1 MIELMKYTYLLENDK
16 IKNELELMYQKYSGF
31 LGKAEEMWQQLNE
44 ARAILYLTG
53 QVYCEQIAVDVIKR
67 RLHLLKQPLQLSEFL
82 NLIDS
87 NSEKLNELREEELFR
102 KLEEFYKIIKEYKN
116 KYSKGKF
123 YLDEEKFIEFY
134 NLFNPNKDL
143 KIGYKGEFDKK
154 TLDFMK

>member
-1 MIELMKYTYLLENDK
+1 MKYTYLLENDK

-123 YLDEEKFIEFY
+123 YLDEEKFLEEY
-134 NLFNPNKDL
+134 QKKNPDKDI
-143 KIGYKGEFDKK
+143 KIGYKGSFDKK
-154 TLDFMK
+154 

>member
-1 MIELMKYTYLLENDK
+1 MKYTYLLENDK